1 MYDFYQFEILK
12 TTIKQF
18 QKIKDRVFN
27 YNKSKIVEN
36 LYVLMDMCIFL
47 ANLYFSIEINWF
59 FYYQTWNS

>member
-27 YNKSKIVEN
+27 HNKSKIVEN
-36 LYVLMDMCIFL
+36 LNVLMDMCIFL
-47 ANLYFSIEINWF
+47 F
-59 FYYQTWNS
+59 